1 LFHYRNYG
9 GDVAKI
15 LAGIQC
21 PAGEVSFMLGYNEC
35 EAQCTDEQSTQE
47 ASLNKFLYEIGY
59 PWKEETENPAYKM
72 FMRQ

>member
-21 PAGEVSFMLGYNEC
+21 PAGEVSPGSVDDNCIVQF
-35 EAQCTDEQSTQE
+35 TDEQSTQE
-47 ASLNKFLYEIGY
+47 ASLDKFLYEIGY
-59 PWKEETENPAYKM
+59 PWKEETENPTYKM

>member
-1 LFHYRNYG
+1 M
-9 GDVAKI
+9 
-15 LAGIQC
+15 QC
-21 PAGEVSFMLGYNEC
+21 ANKLS
-35 EAQCTDEQSTQE
+35 QE